1 MDAPVPVLRRM
12 VDEAA
17 AFGPDRLTPGIR
29 AKARLCLLDFL
40 SCALEAAPL
49 PWSRQAAAV
58 AAPGDAATIL
68 GGGRSTAE
76 DAAFANAV
84 AGHGLV
90 REDMHAPSIAHLGV
104 VVWPTLLALA
114 EGRAVNGLALIRA
127 AALGYEIGG
136 RLGRVVIT
144 PEVARLFRPTG
155 IVGPYA
161 AALAGAA
168 LLGLDAEATCG
179 ALGLAANG
187 SAGLNE
193 WPRHGADEMY
203 FHPGFAARN
212 ALRSLALAQAGAR
225 ASPTIVEGPAG
236 TVAAYA
242 RQAAPERIAL
252 FPGGAAEI
260 LAVFNKPV
268 PACNFAQSP
277 CQAALAAL
285 RQARAT
291 GDEVAA
297 VRVDTYAAALG
308 YPGCAHPGPFA
319 TPLQAKMSIV
329 FGVAAALARGEIAEA
344 NYARLDDPEI
354 RRLAGVTELRLDPV
368 LDAAFPAK
376 QGTRV
381 TLRLKD
387 GRETARAMD
396 DVAFAD
402 AALVEARFRAAATQT
417 LGPERAAAILADVAA
432 LDALPDA
439 GRIARACA
447 LTPGME
453 ARRA

>member
-1 MDAPVPVLRRM
+1 MPPPLLRRI
-12 VDEAA
+12 AA
-17 AFGPDRLTPGIR
+17 DAEAFGARRLTPEIC

-40 SCALEAAPL
+40 GCAIEAADL
-49 PWSRQAAAV
+49 PWSRQAAAT

-68 GGGRSTAE
+68 AGGRSTVE

-104 VVWPTLLALA
+104 VVWPPLLALA
-114 EGRAVNGLALIRA
+114 ESRRIDGEALIRA

-136 RLGRVVIT
+136 RIGRVVVT

-155 IVGPYA
+155 IVGPIVA
-161 AALAGAA
+161 AFAGAA
-168 LLGLDAEATCG
+168 ALGLDAETACN
-179 ALGLAANG
+179 AAALAANC

-203 FHPGFAARN
+203 FHPGFAVRN
-212 ALRSLALAQAGAR
+212 GLRALRLAEAGAA
-225 ASPTIVEGPAG
+225 ASPTILEGPAG

-242 RQAAPERIAL
+242 RKPAPERIAL
-252 FPGGAAEI
+252 FPGGDAEI

-277 CQAALAAL
+277 CQAAVAAL
-285 RQARAT
+285 RAAGATARDIRT
-291 GDEVAA
+291 
-297 VRVDTYAAALG
+297 VRIDTYAAALN
-308 YPGCAHPGPFA
+308 YPGCAHPGPFR
-319 TPLQAKMSIV
+319 TPLQAKMSIL

-354 RRLAGVTELRLDPV
+354 ARLIGVAELALDPG
-368 LDAAFPAK
+368 LDAAFPAR

-381 TLRLKD
+381 TLGFAD
-387 GRETARAMD
+387 GRIETRAMD

-402 AALVEARFRAAATQT
+402 AALVEARFAAAAGAVLGRAAAADIS
-417 LGPERAAAILADVAA
+417 AAVAR
-432 LDALPDA
+432 LDALAEIGPLV
-439 GRIARACA
+439 RACGGRQTVEGGA
-447 LTPGME
+447 
-453 ARRA
+453 

>member
-1 MDAPVPVLRRM
+1 MT
-12 VDEAA
+12 AA
-17 AFGPDRLTPGIR
+17 APLLRQMVADADGLRELSPEIR
-29 AKARLCLLDFL
+29 AKAGLCLLDFL
-40 SCALEAAPL
+40 SCAIEAAPL
-49 PWSRQAAAV
+49 PWSRQAAV
-58 AAPGDAATIL
+58 IAAPGDAATIIA
-68 GGGRSTAE
+68 GGRSTAE
-76 DAAFANAV
+76 DAAFTNAV

-114 EGRAVNGLALIRA
+114 EGRPVDGLALIRA
-127 AALGYEIGG
+127 AVLGYEIGG

-155 IVGPYA
+155 IVGPLA
-161 AALAGAA
+161 AAFAGAS
-168 LLGLDAEATCG
+168 LLGLDAETTCS
-179 ALGLAANG
+179 AVALAANC

-212 ALRSLALAQAGAR
+212 AIRSLALAQAGAR

-242 RQAAPERIAL
+242 RRAAPERIAL
-252 FPGGAAEI
+252 FPGGDAEI

-277 CQAALAAL
+277 CQAAI
-285 RQARAT
+285 
-291 GDEVAA
+291 
-297 VRVDTYAAALG
+297 AALG
-308 YPGCAHPGPFA
+308 EAGVDSRAIAAIRIDTYDAAINYPGCAHRGPFA

-344 NYARLDDPEI
+344 NYARLDDAEI
-354 RRLAGVTELRLDPV
+354 QRLIGVTELCRDPA

-381 TLRLKD
+381 TLRLAD
-387 GRETARAMD
+387 GKAATHAMD

-402 AALVEARFRAAATQT
+402 LALVARRFCAAAGET
-417 LGPERAAAILADVAA
+417 LGAERTAAILADVDR

-439 GRIARACA
+439 GRIVRACGIN
-447 LTPGME
+447 PGME

>member
-1 MDAPVPVLRRM
+1 MAAPAPILKQMIADAASFDAR
-12 VDEAA
+12 
-17 AFGPDRLTPGIR
+17 RLTPEIR

-40 SCALEAAPL
+40 SCAIEAAPL

-68 GGGRSTAE
+68 AGGRSTAE

-90 REDMHAPSIAHLGV
+90 REDMHPPSIAHLGV

-114 EGRAVNGLALIRA
+114 ESRRVDGPALIRA
-127 AALGYEIGG
+127 AVLGYEIGG

-155 IVGPYA
+155 IVGPLA
-161 AALAGAA
+161 AAFAGAS
-168 LLGLDAEATCG
+168 LLGLDAETACS
-179 ALGLAANG
+179 AVALAANC

-212 ALRSLALAQAGAR
+212 AIRSLALAQAGAW
-225 ASPTIVEGPAG
+225 ASPSIVEGAAG

-242 RQAAPERIAL
+242 RRPAPERIAL
-252 FPGGAAEI
+252 FPNGDAEI

-277 CQAALAAL
+277 CQAAISALAASG
-285 RQARAT
+285 AT
-291 GDEVAA
+291 STEIAA
-297 VRVDTYAAALG
+297 IRVDTYAAALN
-308 YPGCAHPGPFA
+308 YPGCAHAGPFA

-344 NYARLDDPEI
+344 NYARLDDEEI
-354 RRLAGVTELRLDPV
+354 QRMVGITELRLDPA

-387 GRETARAMD
+387 GRVATHAMD

-402 AALVEARFRAAATQT
+402 AALVEARFRAAAAS
-417 LGPERAAAILADVAA
+417 LGRDRAEAILADVAA

-447 LTPGME
+447 ATPSME
-453 ARRA
+453 ASRA